1 MQVLTLEIPE
11 LGNHTHL
18 VHDGRQALVV
28 DPPRDLAPIE
38 AAAEAAGVE
47 IAAVADT
54 HVHNDYVSGALGLAR
69 RHGADYLLSADEP
82 VQFERV
88 GVRDGDVL
96 AVGGLQVTVLA
107 TPGHTRHHQSF
118 AVRDPHGDAPAALFS
133 GGSLL
138 HGTVGRTDLVDH
150 RLRFDLA
157 RAQWHSARMLALL
170 DPATRLLPT
179 HGFGSFCAGSQTR
192 EGTPPV
198 TTEGTIGAELLVNP
212 ALLLDRDPFVEEL
225 VAGFGPIPPYYDHMA
240 PLNRAGAGR
249 ARPRPG
255 RPVTRDEVTDAILD
269 GQWVIDLRRRDTFA
283 RGHLAGSVSVEYSHQ
298 FATYVGWLVPW
309 ADDLVL
315 LYDSAEDVGSAL
327 HDLAAI
333 GIEGPGIHDLDPATA
348 LPATFR
354 RTDWAGFREHAGPR
368 VVVDVRQRD
377 EYDEGHLPGAVH
389 LPVHDVDR
397 RGLEL
402 PPGELWVHCRSGY
415 RAGIASSLLHN
426 AGRSVVHVDDSW
438 DRVTELA
445 IPTTV
450 AA

>member
-18 VHDGRQALVV
+18 VHDGRHALVV
-28 DPPRDLAPIE
+28 DPPRDIAPIE

-54 HVHNDYVSGALGLAR
+54 HIHNDYISGALGLAR

-88 GVRDGDVL
+88 GVRGGDVL
-96 AVGGLQVTVLA
+96 TVGHLQVTVLA
-107 TPGHTRHHQSF
+107 TPGHTRHHQAF
-118 AVRDPHGDAPAALFS
+118 EVRDLEGEAPAALFS

-138 HGTVGRTDLVDH
+138 HGTVGRTDLVDQ

-157 RAQWHSARMLALL
+157 RAQWRSARTLALR
-170 DPATRLLPT
+170 DPSTRLLPT
-179 HGFGSFCAGSQTR
+179 HGFGSLCAGAQ
-192 EGTPPV
+192 
-198 TTEGTIGAELLVNP
+198 TTERAPATDTDGTLGAELSVNP

-225 VAGFGPIPPYYDHMA
+225 VAGFGPVPSYYDHMA

-255 RPVTRDEVTDAILD
+255 RPVTRNEVTDAILD
-269 GQWVIDLRRRDTFA
+269 GQWVIDLRRRDTFS
-283 RGHLAGSVSVEYSHQ
+283 RGHLAGSVGVEYSHQ

-315 LYDSAEDVGSAL
+315 LYDSADDVGSAL
-327 HDLAAI
+327 LDLAAI
-333 GIEGPGIHDLDPATA
+333 GIEGPGIHDLDSASS

-368 VVVDVRQRD
+368 VVVDVRGHD
-377 EYDEGHLPGAVH
+377 EYDAGHLPDAVH
-389 LPVHDVDR
+389 LPVHEVDR

-402 PPGELWVHCRSGY
+402 PPGELWVHCQSGY

-426 AGRSVVHVDDSW
+426 AGRSVVHVDDTW

-445 IPTTV
+445 ITTTV

>member
-18 VHDGRQALVV
+18 VHDGRRALVV
-28 DPPRDLAPIE
+28 DPPRDIAPIE

-54 HVHNDYVSGALGLAR
+54 HIHHDYVSGALGLAR

-82 VQFERV
+82 VHFERV
-88 GVRDGDVL
+88 GVRDGDVQI
-96 AVGGLQVTVLA
+96 VGGLQVTVLA
-107 TPGHTRHHQSF
+107 TPGHTRHHQAF
-118 AVRDPHGDAPAALFS
+118 EVRDLDGETPAALFS

-138 HGTVGRTDLVDH
+138 HGTVGRTDLVDR

-157 RAQWHSARMLALL
+157 RAQWRSARALALR

-179 HGFGSFCAGSQTR
+179 HGFDA
-192 EGTPPV
+192 EADGTL
-198 TTEGTIGAELLVNP
+198 GAELQFNP
-212 ALLLDRDPFVEEL
+212 ALLQDRDPFVEEL
-225 VAGFGPIPPYYDHMA
+225 VAGFGPVPAYYDHMA

-255 RPVTRDEVTDAILD
+255 RPVTRNEVTDAILA
-269 GQWVIDLRRRDTFA
+269 GEWVIDLRRRDTFA
-283 RGHLAGSVSVEYSHQ
+283 HGHVAGSVGVEYSHQ

-315 LYDSAEDVGSAL
+315 LYDSADDVGSAL

-354 RTDWAGFREHAGPR
+354 RTDWVGFREHAGPR

-377 EYDEGHLPGAVH
+377 EYEAGHLPDAVH
-389 LPVHDVDR
+389 LPVHEVDR
-397 RGLEL
+397 RGVEL